1 MQLLRK
7 VATFTIADYA
17 FLCHYTHDCK
27 DSIQTPKKGLKKC
40 WNILKLIYC
49 VPWLI
54 SFFSDRYNWIFWSS
68 RRVYGQIYSGKKI

>member
-1 MQLLRK
+1 MQRLRK

-17 FLCHYTHDCK
+17 FLCNYTHDCK

-49 VPWLI
+49 VPGLI

-68 RRVYGQIYSGKKI
+68 RRVYRQIYSGKKI